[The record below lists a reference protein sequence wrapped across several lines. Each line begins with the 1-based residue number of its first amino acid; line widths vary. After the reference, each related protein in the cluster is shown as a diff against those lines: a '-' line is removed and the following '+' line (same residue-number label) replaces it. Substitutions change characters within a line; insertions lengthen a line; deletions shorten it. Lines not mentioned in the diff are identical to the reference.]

1 MYNKLIFI
9 GGTAHS
15 GTSLLEYLLSFHSN
29 IVSICDYN
37 NLNSHITFIENDTN
51 VFKSYELFN
60 NYIDNIVLSY
70 NITNQYILLKNPDNV
85 YYIDE
90 INKYTNNSKIIL
102 LIRDAKHTALSLLK
116 RHDNMWPDFETAL
129 NYWIKINNIIS
140 LSNNNN
146 IYKLKYEDFV
156 SDIINTLQ
164 SIHHFLNLNDES
176 DESLHKYNS
185 LCNKTLNDFPNDI
198 EHIKLRQT
206 QLLTPIYNSTEINKI
221 TLTKEQEDIYNKIII

>member
-37 NLNSHITFIENDTN
+37 NLNSNITFIENETT

-60 NYIDNIVLSY
+60 NYIDNIVKSY
-70 NITNQYILLKNPDNV
+70 NITNEYILLKNPDNV
-85 YYIDE
+85 YYINE

-116 RHDNMWPDFETAL
+116 RHDNMWPDFTAAL
-129 NYWIKINNIIS
+129 NYWVEINNII
-140 LSNNNN
+140 NNSEYDN

-156 SDIINTLQ
+156 SNITNTLKN
-164 SIHHFLNLNDES
+164 IHSFLNLNDES
-176 DESLHKYNS
+176 GESIHKYNN
-185 LCNKTLNDFPNDI
+185 LCNKTIDDFPNDI
-198 EHIKLRQT
+198 EHVKLRQT